1 MGNVYSVSY
10 RSNTKSGEYRYN
22 SIFILRMVRFSFKN
36 MPNNLHIDSWLS
48 YIEQLHPKTIDLG
61 LERVETVAK
70 HLNLLTTNCPVIT
83 VAGTNGKGSCVATL
97 SAILSAEGYRVGAYF
112 SPHLERYNERIQI
125 AGEPVSDEVLC
136 TAFTAIDL
144 ARQAISLTYFEWG
157 TLAALWLFKQAKL
170 DVLVLEVGLGGRLDA
185 VNIINPDISVITTI
199 DLDHTEWLGCDRE
212 SIAKE
217 KVGIFRAG
225 KPAVCGDV
233 NPPQSIVQKAKELA
247 IPLYC
252 QGIDFGYHIEG
263 ENWRLWGIENLKNV
277 LLPMPRLLPQNVA
290 TALMAVT
297 LLKEKLPI
305 SIEAISKGLINAF
318 LPGRFQVLKQ
328 DPRVIL
334 DVAHNPEGCRKLAER
349 LKAEEQV
356 AGKTY
361 AVIGMLADKDHE
373 KSLKPLLPCI
383 DKWYVGS
390 LYGERGLAADKLAK
404 ILYGIGVSAVGEFT
418 TVFEAYQSA
427 LNQATVHDRIVVF
440 GSFFT
445 VSQILSLVW
454 RQPV

>member
-1 MGNVYSVSY
+1 
-10 RSNTKSGEYRYN
+10 
-22 SIFILRMVRFSFKN
+22 
-36 MPNNLHIDSWLS
+36 MPNNSTIHSWLD

-70 HLNLLTTNCPVIT
+70 SLNLLTTNCPVIT
-83 VAGTNGKGSCVATL
+83 VAGTNGKGSCVVTL
-97 SAILSAEGYRVGAYF
+97 AAILSAQGYRVGAYF

-125 AGEPVSDEVLC
+125 EGKPVSDEALC
-136 TAFTAIDL
+136 SAFTAINV

-185 VNIINPDISVITTI
+185 VNIMNPDISVITTI
-199 DLDHTEWLGCDRE
+199 DLDHTEWLGRDRE

-217 KVGIFRAG
+217 KAGIFRVG
-225 KPAVCGDV
+225 KPAVCGDL
-233 NPPQSIVQKAKELA
+233 NPPQSIVQKAKDLK
-247 IPLYC
+247 IPLHC
-252 QGIDFGYHIEG
+252 QGIDFGYRIEG
-263 ENWRLWGIENLKNV
+263 KNWQLWGIENLKGV
-277 LLPMPRLLPQNVA
+277 VLPMPRLLLQNVA
-290 TALMAVT
+290 TACMVLT
-297 LLKEKLPI
+297 LLKEKLPV

-318 LPGRFQVLKQ
+318 LPGRFQVLKKH
-328 DPRVIL
+328 PCVIL

-349 LKAEEQV
+349 LKTEEQV

-373 KSLKPLLPCI
+373 TSLKPLLACI

-390 LYGERGLAADKLAK
+390 LYGERGLPAAQLSR
-404 ILYGIGVSAVGEFT
+404 ILEKMGVPAIDGFS
-418 TVFEAYQSA
+418 TVLEAYQSA
-427 LNQATVHDRIVVF
+427 LSQVTVHDRIIAF

-445 VSQILSLVW
+445 VSGVLYSDLG
-454 RQPV
+454 